1 MLAKQDQLNQLN
13 QLKIQKMEQ
22 LVSQFSHGQPFQQPQ
37 NIESIKPTPFF
48 TPIQNK
54 GMNLDIGGDN
64 VLTKTLPNFE
74 EVPQNSEIDFL
85 SYSQTQNLGQLNND
99 NSLEKY
105 QELEQKN
112 IGSGLGNTM
121 VTPEVSKNEFGDDAY
136 RGNSTMAKDQ

>member
-1 MLAKQDQLNQLN
+1 
-13 QLKIQKMEQ
+13 
-22 LVSQFSHGQPFQQPQ
+22 
-37 NIESIKPTPFF
+37 
-48 TPIQNK
+48 
-54 GMNLDIGGDN
+54 MNLDIGGDN

-99 NSLEKY
+99 NSLDKY

-112 IGSGLGNTM
+112 IGSGLGNDM
-121 VTPEVSKNEFGDDAY
+121 VTPIVSKNEFGDDAL